1 MPYTVSQ
8 VGSNPESLLTAS
20 LDARAAAQRVNA
32 QIEKAKGEFA
42 QLNSDWTG
50 TAADAAQKQGREMF
64 EDQTAYR
71 DKLYEVAKP
80 LATGGKDLT
89 EIRGSL
95 KTAVDSAEDI
105 WDVADNGS
113 VTPGFWLS
121 RLAAMSTVTAMTIES
136 KRITVECD
144 IKLKLAEEE
153 KRIGDDPGEPG
164 YDPVNEYED
173 ALREAGLLDGPSDGF
188 YREWLANAA
197 KNDVPPEVLVDI
209 ARRHNITPQSF
220 DVLKGMERVTDND
233 GKTYFILPS
242 GVSAEDAR
250 DATLMTYV
258 LNAGTGYE
266 DSRGSGKNSFAET
279 PYAADEVQRIID
291 RQESNSWSYVGA
303 ELFSGR
309 LAATPNGMLMGLGGN
324 MVEDQLSQL
333 GGSTVGDVFL
343 VNIDNPADPAQQL
356 RDIIDSG
363 QAWYSEQRP
372 LPGSTIDLDRILHHE
387 ERHSQQWADLGYEN
401 MVEQYGQKM
410 VEEWITKQ
418 RNPFETN
425 AGASDGGYS

>member
-8 VGSNPESLLTAS
+8 VVGSNPESLLTAS
-20 LDARAAAQRVNA
+20 LNARAAAQRVNA

-95 KTAVDSAEDI
+95 ETAAAE
-105 WDVADNGS
+105 
-113 VTPGFWLS
+113 
-121 RLAAMSTVTAMTIES
+121 RIEFDPP
-136 KRITVECD
+136 E
-144 IKLKLAEEE
+144 EEE

-197 KNDVPPEVLVDI
+197 KNDVPPEVIVDI

-242 GVSAEDAR
+242 GVSAKDAR